1 MISSDRCQNNT
12 AGGQRGPAPIGRRMT
27 DRQAR
32 IHRRASYARKPM
44 IGIDIGKNSF
54 HVVGHDGP
62 APAPK
67 PSATAF
73 CEPSASCSRHHPRRF
88 GDRLGITEVIL
99 LSLGI
104 GANIL
109 RQHQPG
115 IVAQCPKFATE
126 MMRTDAGF
134 HPNQAR
140 WHVGKACLDL
150 ATRPLLPQHD
160 STTLIV
166 ADNWNEFFPI
176 SMPITEIALS
186 NFWDMACSL
195 C

>member
-1 MISSDRCQNNT
+1 MTISGRLRSEWKMVSSDRCQNNT

-73 CEPSASCSRHHPRRF
+73 CEPSTSCSRHHPRRA
-88 GDRLGITEVIL
+88 L
-99 LSLGI
+99 L
-104 GANIL
+104 
-109 RQHQPG
+109 R
-115 IVAQCPKFATE
+115 
-126 MMRTDAGF
+126 
-134 HPNQAR
+134 
-140 WHVGKACLDL
+140 
-150 ATRPLLPQHD
+150 
-160 STTLIV
+160 
-166 ADNWNEFFPI
+166 
-176 SMPITEIALS
+176 ALS
-186 NFWDMACSL
+186 RRRYSRPSRPALRAVACGVQIACWHFPNSYGFGKNWIDVEL
-195 C
+195 ANQLRFRKSDFQKEHLR